1 MPSIAA
7 VGLCRVLLEKRRS
20 EPQVKFGKLFT
31 CTLGTAI
38 VTILTAFCGSLL
50 ASSALSQL
58 SYILEI
64 DLYRGVKLMQL
75 IPIALFMLAYLLV
88 YAYEETGAREA
99 VLAHAG
105 QRGEKNRVK
114 RFNAYFGELMQ
125 TPMKLGWFLAIVVI
139 AVAAVLAFCLNNFII
154 ANSTIPTGSMQ
165 DTIMAGARV
174 FGSRLKYTFGEVE
187 RGDIAIFVYG
197 YKCKGCGQSYR
208 ETDQGVCP
216 YCGRED
222 KKNSVVY
229 YVKRVIG
236 MPGDHIEIRQTGTAD
251 ASEFHNIK
259 IGKNADGS
267 SVEVPIGTVYVN
279 GEAITETYLPEP
291 MIVDGQQF
299 PAVDVT
305 VPEGSYYMLGDN
317 RNNSLDARYW
327 GEYNMVA
334 RDKMVAKVYFKYWPL
349 TDMGSVN

>member
-1 MPSIAA
+1 MGNKFFDVVDSDGKMVDNESAA
-7 VGLCRVLLEKRRS
+7 DETEVQQVENSTSGSGEKTGGKKRRPKKS
-20 EPQVKFGKLFT
+20 EDEEQPTTLLGEIIDWVK
-31 CTLGTAI
+31 
-38 VTILTAFCGSLL
+38 
-50 ASSALSQL
+50 
-58 SYILEI
+58 
-64 DLYRGVKLMQL
+64 
-75 IPIALFMLAYLLV
+75 
-88 YAYEETGAREA
+88 
-99 VLAHAG
+99 
-105 QRGEKNRVK
+105 
-114 RFNAYFGELMQ
+114 
-125 TPMKLGWFLAIVVI
+125 VI

-197 YKCKGCGQSYR
+197 YKCRGCGQSYR
-208 ETDQGVCP
+208 ETDEGVCP

-236 MPGDHIEIRQTGTAD
+236 MPGDHIEIKQTGTAD

-259 IGKNADGS
+259 IGKNTDGS

-299 PAVDVT
+299 PEVDVT

-327 GEYNMVA
+327 GEYNMVS

>member
-1 MPSIAA
+1 MDNKFFDVVDSDGHHVDNVSASDEGEAENSTSVSGDNAGDQGAA
-7 VGLCRVLLEKRRS
+7 QVSSDSGQADGASPRVQTAGGKKRRPKKS
-20 EPQVKFGKLFT
+20 EDEEQPTTTLLGEIIDWVKV
-31 CTLGTAI
+31 I
-38 VTILTAFCGSLL
+38 V
-50 ASSALSQL
+50 
-58 SYILEI
+58 
-64 DLYRGVKLMQL
+64 
-75 IPIALFMLAYLLV
+75 
-88 YAYEETGAREA
+88 
-99 VLAHAG
+99 
-105 QRGEKNRVK
+105 
-114 RFNAYFGELMQ
+114 
-125 TPMKLGWFLAIVVI
+125 
-139 AVAAVLAFCLNNFII
+139 VAAVLAFCLNNFII

-259 IGKNADGS
+259 VGKNADGS

-327 GEYNMVA
+327 GEYNMVS

>member
-1 MPSIAA
+1 MDNKFFDVVDSDGHHVDNVSASDEGEAENSTSVSGDNAGDQGAA
-7 VGLCRVLLEKRRS
+7 QVSSDSGQADGASSRVRTAGGKKRRPKKS
-20 EPQVKFGKLFT
+20 EDEEQPTTLLGEIIDWVK
-31 CTLGTAI
+31 
-38 VTILTAFCGSLL
+38 
-50 ASSALSQL
+50 
-58 SYILEI
+58 
-64 DLYRGVKLMQL
+64 
-75 IPIALFMLAYLLV
+75 
-88 YAYEETGAREA
+88 
-99 VLAHAG
+99 
-105 QRGEKNRVK
+105 
-114 RFNAYFGELMQ
+114 
-125 TPMKLGWFLAIVVI
+125 VI

-216 YCGRED
+216 NCGRED

-251 ASEFHNIK
+251 ASEFHNIR

-267 SVEVPIGTVYVN
+267 SVKVPIGTVYVN

>member
-1 MPSIAA
+1 MGNKFFDVVDSDGKMVDNESAA
-7 VGLCRVLLEKRRS
+7 DETEVQQVENSTSGSEEKTGGKKRRPKKS
-20 EPQVKFGKLFT
+20 DDGEQPTTLLGEIIDWVK
-31 CTLGTAI
+31 
-38 VTILTAFCGSLL
+38 
-50 ASSALSQL
+50 
-58 SYILEI
+58 
-64 DLYRGVKLMQL
+64 
-75 IPIALFMLAYLLV
+75 
-88 YAYEETGAREA
+88 
-99 VLAHAG
+99 
-105 QRGEKNRVK
+105 
-114 RFNAYFGELMQ
+114 
-125 TPMKLGWFLAIVVI
+125 VI

-208 ETDQGVCP
+208 ETDEGVCP

-236 MPGDHIEIRQTGTAD
+236 MPGDHIEIKQTGTAD
-251 ASEFHNIK
+251 ASEFHNIR

-299 PAVDVT
+299 PEVDVT

-327 GEYNMVA
+327 GEYNMVS

>member
-1 MPSIAA
+1 MENKFFDIVDSD
-7 VGLCRVLLEKRRS
+7 
-20 EPQVKFGKLFT
+20 VKTVDTEG
-31 CTLGTAI
+31 
-38 VTILTAFCGSLL
+38 
-50 ASSALSQL
+50 AS
-58 SYILEI
+58 
-64 DLYRGVKLMQL
+64 
-75 IPIALFMLAYLLV
+75 
-88 YAYEETGAREA
+88 EETGAQQAENSTSAAEA
-99 VLAHAG
+99 NVGDQDVSRVGSGSGQADGASPHDQTAG
-105 QRGEKNRVK
+105 GKKRRPKKSDDEEQPTLLGEIIDWVK
-114 RFNAYFGELMQ
+114 
-125 TPMKLGWFLAIVVI
+125 VI

-216 YCGRED
+216 NCGRED

-236 MPGDHIEIRQTGTAD
+236 MPGDHIEIKQTGTAD
-251 ASEFHNIK
+251 ASEFHNIR

-267 SVEVPIGTVYVN
+267 NVEVPIGTVYVN

-327 GEYNMVA
+327 GAYNMVA

>member
-1 MPSIAA
+1 MDNKFFDVVDSDGHHVDNVSASDEGEAENSTSVSGDNAGDHGAA
-7 VGLCRVLLEKRRS
+7 EVSSDSRQADGASPRVRTAGGKKRRPKKS
-20 EPQVKFGKLFT
+20 DDGEQQPTLLGEIIDWVK
-31 CTLGTAI
+31 
-38 VTILTAFCGSLL
+38 
-50 ASSALSQL
+50 
-58 SYILEI
+58 
-64 DLYRGVKLMQL
+64 
-75 IPIALFMLAYLLV
+75 
-88 YAYEETGAREA
+88 
-99 VLAHAG
+99 
-105 QRGEKNRVK
+105 
-114 RFNAYFGELMQ
+114 
-125 TPMKLGWFLAIVVI
+125 VI

-216 YCGRED
+216 NCGRED

-251 ASEFHNIK
+251 ASEFHNIR
-259 IGKNADGS
+259 IGMNADGS

-327 GEYNMVA
+327 GEYNMVS

>member
-1 MPSIAA
+1 MDNKFFDVVDSDGHHVDNVSASDEGKAENSTSVSGDNAGDQGAA
-7 VGLCRVLLEKRRS
+7 QVSSDSGQADGASPRVRTAGGKKRRPKKS
-20 EPQVKFGKLFT
+20 EDGEQQPTLLGEIIDWVK
-31 CTLGTAI
+31 
-38 VTILTAFCGSLL
+38 
-50 ASSALSQL
+50 
-58 SYILEI
+58 
-64 DLYRGVKLMQL
+64 
-75 IPIALFMLAYLLV
+75 
-88 YAYEETGAREA
+88 
-99 VLAHAG
+99 
-105 QRGEKNRVK
+105 
-114 RFNAYFGELMQ
+114 
-125 TPMKLGWFLAIVVI
+125 VI

-208 ETDQGVCP
+208 ETDEDVCP
-216 YCGRED
+216 NCGRED

-251 ASEFHNIK
+251 ASEFHNIR

-327 GEYNMVA
+327 GEYNMVS

>member
-1 MPSIAA
+1 MDNKFFDVVDSDGHHVDNVSSYDEGETENSTSVSGDNAGDQGAA
-7 VGLCRVLLEKRRS
+7 QVSSDSGQADGASPRVRTAGGKKRRPKKS
-20 EPQVKFGKLFT
+20 EDEEQQPTTLLGEIIDWVK
-31 CTLGTAI
+31 
-38 VTILTAFCGSLL
+38 
-50 ASSALSQL
+50 
-58 SYILEI
+58 
-64 DLYRGVKLMQL
+64 
-75 IPIALFMLAYLLV
+75 
-88 YAYEETGAREA
+88 
-99 VLAHAG
+99 
-105 QRGEKNRVK
+105 
-114 RFNAYFGELMQ
+114 
-125 TPMKLGWFLAIVVI
+125 VI

-197 YKCKGCGQSYR
+197 YKCKGCGQTYR

-216 YCGRED
+216 NCGRED

-236 MPGDHIEIRQTGTAD
+236 MPGDHIEIKQTGTAD

-299 PAVDVT
+299 PEVDVT

-327 GEYNMVA
+327 GEYNMVS

>member
-1 MPSIAA
+1 MDNKFFDVVDSDGYHVDNVSSSDEGETENSTSASEANAGDQGAA
-7 VGLCRVLLEKRRS
+7 QVSSDSGQADGASPRVRTAGGKKRRRKKS
-20 EPQVKFGKLFT
+20 DDGEQPTTLLGEIIDWVK
-31 CTLGTAI
+31 
-38 VTILTAFCGSLL
+38 
-50 ASSALSQL
+50 
-58 SYILEI
+58 
-64 DLYRGVKLMQL
+64 
-75 IPIALFMLAYLLV
+75 
-88 YAYEETGAREA
+88 
-99 VLAHAG
+99 
-105 QRGEKNRVK
+105 
-114 RFNAYFGELMQ
+114 
-125 TPMKLGWFLAIVVI
+125 VI

-208 ETDQGVCP
+208 ETDEGVCP

-222 KKNSVVY
+222 KKNSVIY

-236 MPGDHIEIRQTGTAD
+236 MPGDHIEIKQTGTAD

-299 PAVDVT
+299 PEVDVT

-327 GEYNMVA
+327 GEYNMVS

>member
-1 MPSIAA
+1 MDNKFFDVVDSDGHHVDNAPSSDEGEAENSTSVSGDNAGDQGAA
-7 VGLCRVLLEKRRS
+7 
-20 EPQVKFGKLFT
+20 QVSSDSGQAD
-31 CTLGTAI
+31 G
-38 VTILTAFCGSLL
+38 
-50 ASSALSQL
+50 ASSRVRTAGGKKQRRKKSDDGEQPTTLL
-58 SYILEI
+58 GEI
-64 DLYRGVKLMQL
+64 IDWVK
-75 IPIALFMLAYLLV
+75 
-88 YAYEETGAREA
+88 
-99 VLAHAG
+99 
-105 QRGEKNRVK
+105 
-114 RFNAYFGELMQ
+114 
-125 TPMKLGWFLAIVVI
+125 VI

-216 YCGRED
+216 NCGRED

-236 MPGDHIEIRQTGTAD
+236 MPGDHIEIKQTGTAD

-279 GEAITETYLPEP
+279 GEAITRP
-291 MIVDGQQF
+291 ICR
-299 PAVDVT
+299 
-305 VPEGSYYMLGDN
+305 S
-317 RNNSLDARYW
+317 R
-327 GEYNMVA
+327 
-334 RDKMVAKVYFKYWPL
+334 
-349 TDMGSVN
+349 

>member
-1 MPSIAA
+1 MDNKFFDVVDSDWHHVDNVSSYDEGETENSTSVSGDNAGDQGAA
-7 VGLCRVLLEKRRS
+7 QVSSDSGQADGASPRVRTAGGKKRRPKKS
-20 EPQVKFGKLFT
+20 EDEEQQPTTLLGEIIDWVK
-31 CTLGTAI
+31 
-38 VTILTAFCGSLL
+38 
-50 ASSALSQL
+50 
-58 SYILEI
+58 
-64 DLYRGVKLMQL
+64 
-75 IPIALFMLAYLLV
+75 
-88 YAYEETGAREA
+88 
-99 VLAHAG
+99 
-105 QRGEKNRVK
+105 
-114 RFNAYFGELMQ
+114 
-125 TPMKLGWFLAIVVI
+125 VI

-197 YKCKGCGQSYR
+197 YKCKGCGQTYR

-216 YCGRED
+216 NCGRED

-267 SVEVPIGTVYVN
+267 NVEVPIGTVYVN

-327 GEYNMVA
+327 GEYNMVS

>member
-1 MPSIAA
+1 MENKFFDVVDSEGEMVDKESAA
-7 VGLCRVLLEKRRS
+7 DETNVQQGENSTSGPGENTGGKKRKQKKSEDGEQPTTLLGEIIDW
-20 EPQVKFGKLFT
+20 VK
-31 CTLGTAI
+31 
-38 VTILTAFCGSLL
+38 
-50 ASSALSQL
+50 
-58 SYILEI
+58 
-64 DLYRGVKLMQL
+64 
-75 IPIALFMLAYLLV
+75 
-88 YAYEETGAREA
+88 
-99 VLAHAG
+99 
-105 QRGEKNRVK
+105 
-114 RFNAYFGELMQ
+114 
-125 TPMKLGWFLAIVVI
+125 VI

-197 YKCKGCGQSYR
+197 HKCRGCGQSYR
-208 ETDQGVCP
+208 ETDEGVCP

-236 MPGDHIEIRQTGTAD
+236 MPGDHIEIKQTGTAD
-251 ASEFHNIK
+251 ASEFHNIR

-299 PAVDVT
+299 PEVDVT

-327 GEYNMVA
+327 GEYNMVS

>member
-1 MPSIAA
+1 MGNKFFDVVDSDGKMVDNESAA
-7 VGLCRVLLEKRRS
+7 DETEVQQVENSTSGSGEKTGGKKRRPKKS
-20 EPQVKFGKLFT
+20 DDGEQPTTLLGEIIDWVK
-31 CTLGTAI
+31 
-38 VTILTAFCGSLL
+38 
-50 ASSALSQL
+50 
-58 SYILEI
+58 
-64 DLYRGVKLMQL
+64 
-75 IPIALFMLAYLLV
+75 
-88 YAYEETGAREA
+88 
-99 VLAHAG
+99 
-105 QRGEKNRVK
+105 
-114 RFNAYFGELMQ
+114 
-125 TPMKLGWFLAIVVI
+125 VI

-197 YKCKGCGQSYR
+197 YKCRGCGQSYR
-208 ETDQGVCP
+208 ETDEGVCP

-236 MPGDHIEIRQTGTAD
+236 MPGDHIEIKQTGTAD

-259 IGKNADGS
+259 IGKNTDGS

-299 PAVDVT
+299 PEVDVT

-327 GEYNMVA
+327 GEYNMVS

>member
-1 MPSIAA
+1 MDNKFFDVVDSDGHHVDNVSSYDEGETENSTSVSGDNAGDQGAA
-7 VGLCRVLLEKRRS
+7 QVSSDSGQADGASPRVRTAGGKKRRTKKS
-20 EPQVKFGKLFT
+20 EDEEQPTTLLGEIIDWVK
-31 CTLGTAI
+31 
-38 VTILTAFCGSLL
+38 
-50 ASSALSQL
+50 
-58 SYILEI
+58 
-64 DLYRGVKLMQL
+64 
-75 IPIALFMLAYLLV
+75 
-88 YAYEETGAREA
+88 
-99 VLAHAG
+99 
-105 QRGEKNRVK
+105 
-114 RFNAYFGELMQ
+114 
-125 TPMKLGWFLAIVVI
+125 VI

-197 YKCKGCGQSYR
+197 YKCRSCGQSYR
-208 ETDQGVCP
+208 ETDEGVCP
-216 YCGRED
+216 NCGRED

-251 ASEFHNIK
+251 ASEFHNIR

-267 SVEVPIGTVYVN
+267 NVEVPIGTVYVN

-327 GEYNMVA
+327 GEYNMVS

>member
-1 MPSIAA
+1 MDNKFFDVVDNDGKMVDNESAA
-7 VGLCRVLLEKRRS
+7 DETEVQQVENSTSGSEEKTGGKKRRPKKS
-20 EPQVKFGKLFT
+20 DDGEQPTTLLGEIIDWVK
-31 CTLGTAI
+31 
-38 VTILTAFCGSLL
+38 
-50 ASSALSQL
+50 
-58 SYILEI
+58 
-64 DLYRGVKLMQL
+64 
-75 IPIALFMLAYLLV
+75 
-88 YAYEETGAREA
+88 
-99 VLAHAG
+99 
-105 QRGEKNRVK
+105 
-114 RFNAYFGELMQ
+114 
-125 TPMKLGWFLAIVVI
+125 VI

-197 YKCKGCGQSYR
+197 YKCRGCGQSYR
-208 ETDQGVCP
+208 ETDEGVCP

-236 MPGDHIEIRQTGTAD
+236 MPGDHIEIKQTGTAD

-299 PAVDVT
+299 PEVDVT

-327 GEYNMVA
+327 GEYNMVS

>member
-1 MPSIAA
+1 MDNKFFDVVDSDGHHVDNVSASDEGKAENSTSVSGDNAGDQGAA
-7 VGLCRVLLEKRRS
+7 QVSSDSGQADGASPRVRTAGGKKRRPKKS
-20 EPQVKFGKLFT
+20 EDGEQQPTLLGEIIDWVK
-31 CTLGTAI
+31 
-38 VTILTAFCGSLL
+38 
-50 ASSALSQL
+50 
-58 SYILEI
+58 
-64 DLYRGVKLMQL
+64 
-75 IPIALFMLAYLLV
+75 
-88 YAYEETGAREA
+88 
-99 VLAHAG
+99 
-105 QRGEKNRVK
+105 
-114 RFNAYFGELMQ
+114 
-125 TPMKLGWFLAIVVI
+125 VI

-174 FGSRLKYTFGEVE
+174 FGSRLKYTFGEGE

-208 ETDQGVCP
+208 ETDEGVCP
-216 YCGRED
+216 NCGRED

-251 ASEFHNIK
+251 ASEFHNIR

-327 GEYNMVA
+327 GEYNMVS

>member
-1 MPSIAA
+1 MDNKFFDVVDSDGHHVDNVSASDEGKAENSTSVSGDNAGDQGAA
-7 VGLCRVLLEKRRS
+7 QVSSDSGQADGASPRVRTAGGKKRRPKKS
-20 EPQVKFGKLFT
+20 DDGEQQPTLLGEIIDWVK
-31 CTLGTAI
+31 
-38 VTILTAFCGSLL
+38 
-50 ASSALSQL
+50 
-58 SYILEI
+58 
-64 DLYRGVKLMQL
+64 
-75 IPIALFMLAYLLV
+75 
-88 YAYEETGAREA
+88 
-99 VLAHAG
+99 
-105 QRGEKNRVK
+105 
-114 RFNAYFGELMQ
+114 
-125 TPMKLGWFLAIVVI
+125 VI

-208 ETDQGVCP
+208 ETDEGVCP
-216 YCGRED
+216 NCGRED

-251 ASEFHNIK
+251 ASEFHNIR

-327 GEYNMVA
+327 GEYNMVS

>member
-1 MPSIAA
+1 MDNKFFDVVDNDGKMVDNESAA
-7 VGLCRVLLEKRRS
+7 DETEVQQVENSTSGSEEKTGGKKRRPKKS
-20 EPQVKFGKLFT
+20 DDGEQPTTLLGEIIDWVK
-31 CTLGTAI
+31 
-38 VTILTAFCGSLL
+38 
-50 ASSALSQL
+50 
-58 SYILEI
+58 
-64 DLYRGVKLMQL
+64 
-75 IPIALFMLAYLLV
+75 
-88 YAYEETGAREA
+88 
-99 VLAHAG
+99 
-105 QRGEKNRVK
+105 
-114 RFNAYFGELMQ
+114 
-125 TPMKLGWFLAIVVI
+125 VI

-208 ETDQGVCP
+208 ETDEGVCP

-236 MPGDHIEIRQTGTAD
+236 MPGDHIEIKQTGTAD

-299 PAVDVT
+299 PEVDVT

-327 GEYNMVA
+327 GEYNMVS

>member
-1 MPSIAA
+1 MDNKFFDVVDSDGHHVDNVSSYDEGETENSTSVSGDNAGDQGAA
-7 VGLCRVLLEKRRS
+7 QVSSDSGQADGASPRVRTAGGKKRRPKKS
-20 EPQVKFGKLFT
+20 EDEEQPTTLLGEIIDWVK
-31 CTLGTAI
+31 
-38 VTILTAFCGSLL
+38 
-50 ASSALSQL
+50 
-58 SYILEI
+58 
-64 DLYRGVKLMQL
+64 
-75 IPIALFMLAYLLV
+75 
-88 YAYEETGAREA
+88 
-99 VLAHAG
+99 
-105 QRGEKNRVK
+105 
-114 RFNAYFGELMQ
+114 
-125 TPMKLGWFLAIVVI
+125 VI

-197 YKCKGCGQSYR
+197 YKCRSCGQSYR
-208 ETDQGVCP
+208 ETDEGVCP
-216 YCGRED
+216 NCGRED
-222 KKNSVVY
+222 KKNSVIY

-236 MPGDHIEIRQTGTAD
+236 MPGDHIEIKQTGTAD

-299 PAVDVT
+299 PVVDVT

-327 GEYNMVA
+327 GAYNMVS

>member
-1 MPSIAA
+1 MDNKFFDVVDSDGHHVDNVSASDEGEAENSTSVSGDNAGDQGAA
-7 VGLCRVLLEKRRS
+7 QVSSDSGQADGASPRVRTAGGKKRRS
-20 EPQVKFGKLFT
+20 KKSEDEEQQPTLLGEIIDWVK
-31 CTLGTAI
+31 
-38 VTILTAFCGSLL
+38 
-50 ASSALSQL
+50 
-58 SYILEI
+58 
-64 DLYRGVKLMQL
+64 
-75 IPIALFMLAYLLV
+75 
-88 YAYEETGAREA
+88 
-99 VLAHAG
+99 
-105 QRGEKNRVK
+105 
-114 RFNAYFGELMQ
+114 
-125 TPMKLGWFLAIVVI
+125 VI

-197 YKCKGCGQSYR
+197 YKCRSCGQTYR

-216 YCGRED
+216 NCGRED

-251 ASEFHNIK
+251 ASEFHNIR

-327 GEYNMVA
+327 GEYNMVS

>member
-1 MPSIAA
+1 MDNKFFDVVDSDGHHVDNVSASDEGKAENSTSVSGDNAGDQGAA
-7 VGLCRVLLEKRRS
+7 QVSSDSGQADGASPRVRTAGGKKRRPKKS
-20 EPQVKFGKLFT
+20 EEGEQQPTLLGEIIDWVK
-31 CTLGTAI
+31 
-38 VTILTAFCGSLL
+38 
-50 ASSALSQL
+50 
-58 SYILEI
+58 
-64 DLYRGVKLMQL
+64 
-75 IPIALFMLAYLLV
+75 
-88 YAYEETGAREA
+88 
-99 VLAHAG
+99 
-105 QRGEKNRVK
+105 
-114 RFNAYFGELMQ
+114 
-125 TPMKLGWFLAIVVI
+125 VI

-208 ETDQGVCP
+208 ETDEGVCP
-216 YCGRED
+216 NCGRED

-251 ASEFHNIK
+251 ASEFHNIR

-267 SVEVPIGTVYVN
+267 NVEVPIGTVYVN

-327 GEYNMVA
+327 GAYNMVS

>member
-1 MPSIAA
+1 MDNKFFDVVDSDGHHVDNVSASDEWKAENSTSVSGDNAGDQGAA
-7 VGLCRVLLEKRRS
+7 QVSSDSGQADGASPRVRTAGGKKRRPKKS
-20 EPQVKFGKLFT
+20 EDGEQQPTLLGEIIDWVK
-31 CTLGTAI
+31 
-38 VTILTAFCGSLL
+38 
-50 ASSALSQL
+50 
-58 SYILEI
+58 
-64 DLYRGVKLMQL
+64 
-75 IPIALFMLAYLLV
+75 
-88 YAYEETGAREA
+88 
-99 VLAHAG
+99 
-105 QRGEKNRVK
+105 
-114 RFNAYFGELMQ
+114 
-125 TPMKLGWFLAIVVI
+125 VI

-208 ETDQGVCP
+208 ETDEGVCP
-216 YCGRED
+216 NCGRED

-251 ASEFHNIK
+251 ASEFHNIR

-327 GEYNMVA
+327 GEYNMVS

>member
-1 MPSIAA
+1 MGNKFFDVVDSDGKMVDNESAA
-7 VGLCRVLLEKRRS
+7 DETEVQQVENSTSGSGDNAGNQGAVQVSSDSGEADGASPRVRTAGGKKQKHRKPDDGEQPTTLLGEIIDW
-20 EPQVKFGKLFT
+20 VK
-31 CTLGTAI
+31 
-38 VTILTAFCGSLL
+38 
-50 ASSALSQL
+50 
-58 SYILEI
+58 
-64 DLYRGVKLMQL
+64 
-75 IPIALFMLAYLLV
+75 
-88 YAYEETGAREA
+88 
-99 VLAHAG
+99 
-105 QRGEKNRVK
+105 
-114 RFNAYFGELMQ
+114 
-125 TPMKLGWFLAIVVI
+125 VI

-197 YKCKGCGQSYR
+197 YKCRGCGQSYR
-208 ETDQGVCP
+208 ETNEGVCP

-236 MPGDHIEIRQTGTAD
+236 MPGDHIEIKQTGTAD

-299 PAVDVT
+299 PEVDVT

-327 GEYNMVA
+327 GEYNMVS

>member
-1 MPSIAA
+1 MDNKFFDVVDSDGHHVDNVSSYDEGETENSTSVSGDNAGDQGAA
-7 VGLCRVLLEKRRS
+7 QVSSDSGQADGASPRVRTAGGKKRRTKKS
-20 EPQVKFGKLFT
+20 EDEEQPTTLLGEIIDWVK
-31 CTLGTAI
+31 
-38 VTILTAFCGSLL
+38 
-50 ASSALSQL
+50 
-58 SYILEI
+58 
-64 DLYRGVKLMQL
+64 
-75 IPIALFMLAYLLV
+75 
-88 YAYEETGAREA
+88 
-99 VLAHAG
+99 
-105 QRGEKNRVK
+105 
-114 RFNAYFGELMQ
+114 
-125 TPMKLGWFLAIVVI
+125 VI

-197 YKCKGCGQSYR
+197 YKCRSCGQSYR
-208 ETDQGVCP
+208 ETDEGVCP
-216 YCGRED
+216 NCGRED
-222 KKNSVVY
+222 KKNSVIY

-251 ASEFHNIK
+251 ASEFHNIR

>member
-1 MPSIAA
+1 MDNKFFDVVDSDGNHVDNVSASDEGKAENSTSVSGDNAGDQGAPQVSSDSGQADGA
-7 VGLCRVLLEKRRS
+7 SPRVRTAGGKKRRS
-20 EPQVKFGKLFT
+20 KKSDDGEQPTTLLGEIIDWVK
-31 CTLGTAI
+31 
-38 VTILTAFCGSLL
+38 
-50 ASSALSQL
+50 
-58 SYILEI
+58 
-64 DLYRGVKLMQL
+64 
-75 IPIALFMLAYLLV
+75 
-88 YAYEETGAREA
+88 
-99 VLAHAG
+99 
-105 QRGEKNRVK
+105 
-114 RFNAYFGELMQ
+114 
-125 TPMKLGWFLAIVVI
+125 VI

-197 YKCKGCGQSYR
+197 YKCKSCGQSYR
-208 ETDQGVCP
+208 ETDEGVCP

-236 MPGDHIEIRQTGTAD
+236 MPGDHIEIKQTGTAD

-299 PAVDVT
+299 PEVDVT

-327 GEYNMVA
+327 GEYNMVS

>member
-1 MPSIAA
+1 MDNKFFDVVDSDGKMVDNESAA
-7 VGLCRVLLEKRRS
+7 DETDAQQVENSTSGSEEKTGGKKRRPKKS
-20 EPQVKFGKLFT
+20 DDGEQPTTLLGEIIDWVK
-31 CTLGTAI
+31 
-38 VTILTAFCGSLL
+38 
-50 ASSALSQL
+50 
-58 SYILEI
+58 
-64 DLYRGVKLMQL
+64 
-75 IPIALFMLAYLLV
+75 
-88 YAYEETGAREA
+88 
-99 VLAHAG
+99 
-105 QRGEKNRVK
+105 
-114 RFNAYFGELMQ
+114 
-125 TPMKLGWFLAIVVI
+125 VI

-197 YKCKGCGQSYR
+197 YKCRGCGQSYR
-208 ETDQGVCP
+208 ETDEGVCP

-236 MPGDHIEIRQTGTAD
+236 MPGDHIEIKQTGTAD

-299 PAVDVT
+299 PEVDVT

-327 GEYNMVA
+327 GEYNMVS

>member
-1 MPSIAA
+1 MDNKFFDVVDSDGHHVDNVSSSDEGETENSTSVSGDNAGDQGAA
-7 VGLCRVLLEKRRS
+7 QVSSDSGQADGASPRVRTAGGKKRRPKKS
-20 EPQVKFGKLFT
+20 EDEEQPTTLLGEIIDWVK
-31 CTLGTAI
+31 
-38 VTILTAFCGSLL
+38 
-50 ASSALSQL
+50 
-58 SYILEI
+58 
-64 DLYRGVKLMQL
+64 
-75 IPIALFMLAYLLV
+75 
-88 YAYEETGAREA
+88 
-99 VLAHAG
+99 
-105 QRGEKNRVK
+105 
-114 RFNAYFGELMQ
+114 
-125 TPMKLGWFLAIVVI
+125 VI

-197 YKCKGCGQSYR
+197 YKCRSCGQSYR
-208 ETDQGVCP
+208 ETDKGVCP
-216 YCGRED
+216 NCGRED

-236 MPGDHIEIRQTGTAD
+236 MPGDHIEIKQTGTAD

-299 PAVDVT
+299 PTVDVT

-327 GEYNMVA
+327 GDYNMVS

>member
-1 MPSIAA
+1 MDNKFFDVVDSDGHHVDNVSASDEGEAENSTSVSEDNAGDQGAA
-7 VGLCRVLLEKRRS
+7 QVSSDSGQADGASPRVRTAGGKKRRPKKS
-20 EPQVKFGKLFT
+20 ADGEQPTTLLGEIIDWVK
-31 CTLGTAI
+31 
-38 VTILTAFCGSLL
+38 
-50 ASSALSQL
+50 
-58 SYILEI
+58 
-64 DLYRGVKLMQL
+64 
-75 IPIALFMLAYLLV
+75 
-88 YAYEETGAREA
+88 
-99 VLAHAG
+99 
-105 QRGEKNRVK
+105 
-114 RFNAYFGELMQ
+114 
-125 TPMKLGWFLAIVVI
+125 VI

-208 ETDQGVCP
+208 ETDEGVCP

-222 KKNSVVY
+222 KKNSVIY

-299 PAVDVT
+299 PEVDVT

-327 GEYNMVA
+327 GEYNMVS

>member
-1 MPSIAA
+1 MDNKFFDVVDSDGHHVDNVSASDEGEAENSTSVSGDNAGDQGAA
-7 VGLCRVLLEKRRS
+7 QVSSDSGQADGASPRVRTAGGKKRRPKKS
-20 EPQVKFGKLFT
+20 EDEEQPTTLLGEIIDWVK
-31 CTLGTAI
+31 
-38 VTILTAFCGSLL
+38 
-50 ASSALSQL
+50 
-58 SYILEI
+58 
-64 DLYRGVKLMQL
+64 
-75 IPIALFMLAYLLV
+75 
-88 YAYEETGAREA
+88 
-99 VLAHAG
+99 
-105 QRGEKNRVK
+105 
-114 RFNAYFGELMQ
+114 
-125 TPMKLGWFLAIVVI
+125 VI

-174 FGSRLKYTFGEVE
+174 FGSRLKYTFGDVE

-208 ETDQGVCP
+208 ETDEGVCP

-236 MPGDHIEIRQTGTAD
+236 MPGDHIEIKQTGTAD

-267 SVEVPIGTVYVN
+267 NVEVPIGTVYVN

-327 GEYNMVA
+327 GAYNMVS

>member
-1 MPSIAA
+1 MDNKFFDVVDSDGHHVDNVSASDEGETENSTSVSGDNAGDQGAA
-7 VGLCRVLLEKRRS
+7 QVSSDSGQADGASSRVQTAGGKKRRPKKS
-20 EPQVKFGKLFT
+20 DDGEQPTTLLGEIIDWVK
-31 CTLGTAI
+31 
-38 VTILTAFCGSLL
+38 
-50 ASSALSQL
+50 
-58 SYILEI
+58 
-64 DLYRGVKLMQL
+64 
-75 IPIALFMLAYLLV
+75 
-88 YAYEETGAREA
+88 
-99 VLAHAG
+99 
-105 QRGEKNRVK
+105 
-114 RFNAYFGELMQ
+114 
-125 TPMKLGWFLAIVVI
+125 VI

-208 ETDQGVCP
+208 ETDEGVCP
-216 YCGRED
+216 NCGRED

-251 ASEFHNIK
+251 ASEFHNIR

-267 SVEVPIGTVYVN
+267 NVEVPIGTVYVN

-327 GEYNMVA
+327 GEYNMVS
-334 RDKMVAKVYFKYWPL
+334 RNKMVAKVYFKYWPL

>member
-1 MPSIAA
+1 MDNKFFDVVDSDGHHVDNVSASDEGKAENSTSVSGDNAGDQGAA
-7 VGLCRVLLEKRRS
+7 QVSSDSGQADGASPRVRTAGGKKRRPKKS
-20 EPQVKFGKLFT
+20 EDGEQQPTLLGEIIDWVK
-31 CTLGTAI
+31 
-38 VTILTAFCGSLL
+38 
-50 ASSALSQL
+50 
-58 SYILEI
+58 
-64 DLYRGVKLMQL
+64 
-75 IPIALFMLAYLLV
+75 
-88 YAYEETGAREA
+88 
-99 VLAHAG
+99 
-105 QRGEKNRVK
+105 
-114 RFNAYFGELMQ
+114 
-125 TPMKLGWFLAIVVI
+125 VI

-165 DTIMAGARV
+165 DTIMAGARL

-208 ETDQGVCP
+208 ETDEGVCP
-216 YCGRED
+216 NCGRED

-251 ASEFHNIK
+251 ASEFHNIR

-327 GEYNMVA
+327 GEYNMVS

>member
-1 MPSIAA
+1 MDNKFFDVVDSDGKKQKHRKSDDGEPTT
-7 VGLCRVLLEKRRS
+7 LLGEIIDW
-20 EPQVKFGKLFT
+20 VK
-31 CTLGTAI
+31 
-38 VTILTAFCGSLL
+38 
-50 ASSALSQL
+50 
-58 SYILEI
+58 
-64 DLYRGVKLMQL
+64 
-75 IPIALFMLAYLLV
+75 
-88 YAYEETGAREA
+88 
-99 VLAHAG
+99 
-105 QRGEKNRVK
+105 
-114 RFNAYFGELMQ
+114 
-125 TPMKLGWFLAIVVI
+125 VI

-197 YKCKGCGQSYR
+197 YKCRSCGQSYR
-208 ETDQGVCP
+208 ETDKGVCP

-236 MPGDHIEIRQTGTAD
+236 MPGDHIEIKQTGTAD

-299 PAVDVT
+299 PEVDVT

-327 GEYNMVA
+327 GEYNMVS

>member
-1 MPSIAA
+1 MDNKFFDVVDSDGHHVDNVSASDEGEAENSTSVSGDNAGDQGAA
-7 VGLCRVLLEKRRS
+7 QVSSDSGQADGASPRVRTAGGKKRRPKKS
-20 EPQVKFGKLFT
+20 EDEEQPTTLLGEIIDWVK
-31 CTLGTAI
+31 
-38 VTILTAFCGSLL
+38 
-50 ASSALSQL
+50 
-58 SYILEI
+58 
-64 DLYRGVKLMQL
+64 
-75 IPIALFMLAYLLV
+75 
-88 YAYEETGAREA
+88 
-99 VLAHAG
+99 
-105 QRGEKNRVK
+105 
-114 RFNAYFGELMQ
+114 
-125 TPMKLGWFLAIVVI
+125 VI

-174 FGSRLKYTFGEVE
+174 FGSRLKYTFGDVE

-208 ETDQGVCP
+208 ETDEGVCP

-236 MPGDHIEIRQTGTAD
+236 MPGDHIEIKQTGTAD

-267 SVEVPIGTVYVN
+267 NVEVPSGTVYVN

-327 GEYNMVA
+327 GAYNMVS

>member
-1 MPSIAA
+1 MDNKFFDVVDSDGHHVDNVSASDEGKAENSTSVSGDNAGDQGAA
-7 VGLCRVLLEKRRS
+7 QVSSDSGQADGASSRVQTAGGKKRRPKKS
-20 EPQVKFGKLFT
+20 EDEEQQPTLLGEIIDWVK
-31 CTLGTAI
+31 
-38 VTILTAFCGSLL
+38 
-50 ASSALSQL
+50 
-58 SYILEI
+58 
-64 DLYRGVKLMQL
+64 
-75 IPIALFMLAYLLV
+75 
-88 YAYEETGAREA
+88 
-99 VLAHAG
+99 
-105 QRGEKNRVK
+105 
-114 RFNAYFGELMQ
+114 
-125 TPMKLGWFLAIVVI
+125 VI

-208 ETDQGVCP
+208 ETDEGVCP
-216 YCGRED
+216 NCGRED

-251 ASEFHNIK
+251 ASEFHNIR

-327 GEYNMVA
+327 GAYNMVS

>member
-1 MPSIAA
+1 MDNKFFDVVDSEGHHVDNVSASDEGKAENSTSVSGDHVDDTGAA
-7 VGLCRVLLEKRRS
+7 QVSSDSGQVGDASPRVQTSGGKKRRPKRS
-20 EPQVKFGKLFT
+20 EDEEQPT
-31 CTLGTAI
+31 
-38 VTILTAFCGSLL
+38 SLL
-50 ASSALSQL
+50 G
-58 SYILEI
+58 EI
-64 DLYRGVKLMQL
+64 IDWVK
-75 IPIALFMLAYLLV
+75 
-88 YAYEETGAREA
+88 
-99 VLAHAG
+99 
-105 QRGEKNRVK
+105 
-114 RFNAYFGELMQ
+114 
-125 TPMKLGWFLAIVVI
+125 VI

-174 FGSRLKYTFGEVE
+174 FGSRLKYTFGDVE

-197 YKCKGCGQSYR
+197 YKCRSCGQSYR
-208 ETDQGVCP
+208 ETDEGVCP

-299 PAVDVT
+299 PEVDVT

-327 GEYNMVA
+327 GDYNMVS